1 MRRNQWLALA
11 LGVLLF
17 VCGLI
22 AGVLGDRYLSM
33 LKVNA
38 KTAEDFRHQYTNEMR
53 TRLNLT
59 PAQVRQ
65 LDVILDETKA
75 QYKAVRDRY
84 RPEMVKIKDEQI
96 ERVKSILTPEQK
108 PEYDRLVAEREQRFH
123 EQEER
128 DRKADEKRAAEH
140 RAAAGR
146 SE

>member
-140 RAAAGR
+140 RAAAGQK
-146 SE
+146 

>member
-1 MRRNQWLALA
+1 MKRNQWLALA

-17 VCGLI
+17 VCGLM

-38 KTAEDFRHQYTNEMR
+38 KTAEDFRHQYTHEMR
-53 TRLNLT
+53 TRLKLT
-59 PAQVRQ
+59 PAQVRE

-75 QYKAVRDRY
+75 KYKAVRDRY

-128 DRKADEKRAAEH
+128 DRKADEKSAAEH
-140 RAAAGR
+140 RAAAGQK
-146 SE
+146 